1 MSLSG
6 WNYWDIFFIILGCYF
21 IIRGS
26 FRGFVGEVIT
36 LVGFLASFYLSFNY
50 SGGIGRFLSVTMGL
64 NAYMAQAAAAVL
76 IWLSVTL
83 IAAML
88 RMILKSLIGA
98 ASLGGIDK
106 LLGLFSGVIKS
117 VIVVYVVIT
126 GGLLLAPVVTPT
138 WMSQSDILRYAGR
151 SWPQFRAMFIDLN
164 LLPEGTTLP
173 DGTLEQILR
182 PYRTG
187 GGGPEGYDPTP
198 GRT

>member
-36 LVGFLASFYLSFNY
+36 LVGFLASFYLSFHY

-88 RMILKSLIGA
+88 RMILKSLR
-98 ASLGGIDK
+98 GIDK

>member
-36 LVGFLASFYLSFNY
+36 LVGFLASFYLSFHY

-126 GGLLLAPVVTPT
+126 GGLLFAPVVTPT

>member
-36 LVGFLASFYLSFNY
+36 LVGFLASFYLSFHY

-126 GGLLLAPVVTPT
+126 GGLLLAPVVSPT

-151 SWPQFRAMFIDLN
+151 SWPKFRAMFIDLS

-187 GGGPEGYDPTP
+187 GGAPEGYDPTP

>member
-36 LVGFLASFYLSFNY
+36 LVGFLASFYLSFHY

-64 NAYMAQAAAAVL
+64 NAYMAQATAAVL

-151 SWPQFRAMFIDLN
+151 SWPQFRAMFIDLD

>member
-36 LVGFLASFYLSFNY
+36 LVGFLASFYLSFHY

-151 SWPQFRAMFIDLN
+151 SWPQFRAMFIDLT

>member
-36 LVGFLASFYLSFNY
+36 LVGFLASFYLSFHY

-182 PYRTG
+182 SYRTG